1 MRDSLRGLSSF
12 GLLVVLAIV
21 VAAGYYRYKV
31 VSGEDQA
38 PSCGSAFTACMQK
51 CRRTATE
58 APAAQAGQEDCQRDL
73 VGCGPPSG

>member
-21 VAAGYYRYKV
+21 VAAGYYGYKV

-58 APAAQAGQEDCQRDL
+58 APAAQACQEDCQRDL
-73 VGCGPPSG
+73 AGCGRPSG